1 MAGGR
6 NKKLGRSLGGN
17 IVVYGILILF
27 GAFMLMPMVYAVNS
41 AFKPLDELFVFP
53 PRFFVQNP
61 TLDNFSDLETIMGQ
75 SWVPFSRYLLNTVL
89 ITVVGTAGCVIVTS
103 MAAFVLAKFRFPGSR
118 AIFRIVTT
126 ALMFSGYVTQIPNYL
141 IMARLGWI
149 DTYLAMIVPAFG
161 MPMGLFLTKQYME
174 NVPDVLIEAAR
185 IDGANLWQIFWR
197 VIMPNTRPAWLT
209 VTILSVQALWNSKA
223 IQYIYSEDLKT
234 LPYALQ
240 QILGGGVSRTG
251 VGSAVTVIMMIVPI
265 VTFILS
271 QRQITETMASSGIK
285 E

>member
-1 MAGGR
+1 
-6 NKKLGRSLGGN
+6 
-17 IVVYGILILF
+17 
-27 GAFMLMPMVYAVNS
+27 MLMPMVYAVNS

-141 IMARLGWI
+141 IIARLGWI

-251 VGSAVTVIMMIVPI
+251 VGSAVTVIMMIVPV